1 MRTPTLHDP
10 LCMAHQPSWCHF
22 PYPQVFPWMNV
33 LWGFLSTPTLST
45 HCLFLQNRVGQGSA
59 CLLWSTQWGS
69 HSSIFQG
76 EEKERGC
83 WFSPCATSDYLTEK
97 QQGGSR
103 QRKHTSPTIH
113 IRTPKSRRVES
124 DHREGPQSLLPW
136 AHKAALS
143 WWGQCCLDQ
152 GGRGRNH
159 WSLKRCLDH
168 QKMPRKDGTQM
179 YLGNNSLPLAIQEWP
194 WLNPS
199 DSLMAGCVSA
209 FH

>member
-1 MRTPTLHDP
+1 MTPCAWHINHHGVTFLTHKSF
-10 LCMAHQPSWCHF
+10 LE
-22 PYPQVFPWMNV
+22 WMFCGV
-33 LWGFLSTPTLST
+33 LWVPPLYQLTVYSSKTELVKVQHACCGVPNGDHTLQ
-45 HCLFLQNRVGQGSA
+45 FFRG
-59 CLLWSTQWGS
+59 
-69 HSSIFQG
+69 
-76 EEKERGC
+76 KKKKRGC

-179 YLGNNSLPLAIQEWP
+179 YLGNNSLPLAIQEWS

-199 DSLMAGCVSA
+199 DLLMAGCVSA